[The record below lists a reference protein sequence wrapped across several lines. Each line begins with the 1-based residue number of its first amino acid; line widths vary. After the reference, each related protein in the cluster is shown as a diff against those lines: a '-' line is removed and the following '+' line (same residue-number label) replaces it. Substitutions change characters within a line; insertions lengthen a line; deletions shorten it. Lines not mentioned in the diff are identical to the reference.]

1 MKSTERIAPAVNDPE
16 RRAEPRSARLPVHR
30 VEIKFPSVPVYQL
43 KVRDVSSSGAGII
56 VRADSKFLTMVRI
69 GQELNVNFL
78 APADHATLSGHHRLR
93 IAHISEL
100 ESGRFKGHH
109 VVGISI
115 LEQLSE

>member
-1 MKSTERIAPAVNDPE
+1 MKSTERIAPAVKDPE
-16 RRAEPRSARLPVHR
+16 RRAEPRSTKLPAHR
-30 VEIKFPSVPVYQL
+30 VEIKFPSIPVYQL
-43 KVRDVSSSGAGII
+43 KVRDVSPSGAGIV

-78 APADHATLSGHHRLR
+78 APADHATLSGQCRLR
-93 IAHISEL
+93 IEHISEL

-115 LEQLSE
+115 LK